1 MEVDIDN
8 DTIHG
13 SSKAP
18 TEENNS
24 EMSTEYE
31 RDRDLLKKIEEIIKP
46 LCDTVQLTL
55 EKKICSF
62 DKSEFLKIY
71 NPLSDQYFKFFPSLH
86 LIIHIES
93 GNMNIKLFFE
103 HRRVLRETNVIESA

>member
-31 RDRDLLKKIEEIIKP
+31 RDRDLLHKIEE
-46 LCDTVQLTL
+46 T
-55 EKKICSF
+55 
-62 DKSEFLKIY
+62 
-71 NPLSDQYFKFFPSLH
+71 
-86 LIIHIES
+86 
-93 GNMNIKLFFE
+93 
-103 HRRVLRETNVIESA
+103 